1 MTLHIQVKKVKAKLH
16 TEEAIGESGEETFP
30 STGRN
35 LEQNQTKWTRPSE
48 GEEGVE
54 RRGDGER
61 DRGEI
66 ERETEKGDGERGD
79 TENRQNFLQQFN
91 QIVHQDM

>member
-79 TENRQNFLQQFN
+79 TENRQNILQQFN

>member
-35 LEQNQTKWTRPSE
+35 LEQNSGHGHLK
-48 GEEGVE
+48 E
-54 RRGDGER
+54 RREWRDVGDGER
-61 DRGEI
+61 DRGEV
-66 ERETEKGDGERGD
+66 ERETEKGDGKRRD
-79 TENRQNFLQQFN
+79 TEN
-91 QIVHQDM
+91 